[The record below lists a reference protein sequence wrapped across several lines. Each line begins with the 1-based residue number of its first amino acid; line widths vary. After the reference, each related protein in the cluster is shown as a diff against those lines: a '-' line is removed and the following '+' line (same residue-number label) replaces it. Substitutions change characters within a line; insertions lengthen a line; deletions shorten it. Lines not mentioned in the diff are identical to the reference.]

1 MRIERN
7 RCVFLSFFLISVLF
21 FFTQSLFS
29 QSTAFLSEKSIT
41 PTLPY
46 SVQIWNTE
54 NGLPQ
59 NSINSITQTKDG
71 YLWLATFD
79 GLVRFDGVNFT
90 IFNSA
95 NTSLF
100 NSNYIHKVFGDN
112 SGRLWVVTSN
122 EILLYNKS
130 KFQLIDIKPY
140 QREVSFTQSKSGDVF
155 ICTEDQGLFRFYN
168 NQLQFLEALENLKA
182 KAIECINDKL
192 YIATNNGIYTFDKKL
207 QLLIKTQ
214 NGVTNLMKGL
224 NDEDLLFIEKGN
236 VNQIKNGE
244 RIDVDFL
251 KKFPKNL
258 KVDDILVND
267 TSLII
272 LKTREKILI
281 LKNDKLSIYDEN
293 NGLTENNLLR
303 VFCDSEKNIWVGTF
317 KSGINMLKEK
327 VFQSFTEKEGFTDNS
342 ATAIV
347 QSLDSSMWIGYQQD
361 GLYKLTKKQN
371 EIEKISLTDNNEIRS
386 LMRDKKG
393 TIWVG
398 TGGRGLFK
406 YNSSSHQFNI
416 VSDSSLYGK
425 SIHSL
430 LEDSEGRIWIGTN
443 NELFT
448 YKNDKITP
456 YKTDEIK
463 VDNINFMME
472 DSKGRI
478 LYGSHLGLGII
489 SKENHYRITTKE
501 GLSNNKVRSIYE
513 DDLGILWIGTYGGG
527 LNRIKNDTIFAFEN
541 QSGMLNEN
549 VSCILEDDYGFFWMT
564 SNNGL
569 YRVEKQSLNDYADK
583 KSKVINSSVF
593 VREDGIHNIEFNG
606 GSQPSAYEDFNGD
619 FWFPSISGIVKANT
633 SYNYRTNSNVVIEK
647 LLVNGKEVDFEN
659 QPEISTRADEIE
671 IFYTQPSF
679 YSPKNIRFQYKIEGL
694 HSDWINANTRRVAY
708 FSNLPGGEYEFKVRT
723 YSNPNN
729 VVGFSFF
736 VPTPFWKTWQ
746 FLLVII
752 VLIVLLLSFL
762 MFLRITSIKKKAI
775 AKTKENKKYAEMEL
789 AALRAQM
796 NPHFIFNCLNTI
808 KYFVATNDDSSANK
822 YLNNFSKLMRM
833 FLEHSKSN
841 TITLQE
847 EIDLLSIYIELENLR
862 FNDNFDFKLVIHDDV
877 NTNDIEIPSMLFQP
891 FVENA
896 ITHGLLNLSRKGALT
911 IELYIKN
918 NTLVGIIEDDG
929 IGRAKA
935 REIKNKRAVPHISR
949 GLEITNERI
958 QVINAVKNMNIYIE
972 TIDKFDENDVA
983 SGTKVI
989 LYIPIKN

>member
-7 RCVFLSFFLISVLF
+7 RCVFLCFFLISVLC
-21 FFTQSLFS
+21 FFTQPSFS

-79 GLVRFDGVNFT
+79 GLVRFDGVSFT
-90 IFNSA
+90 IYNSA

-140 QREVSFTQSKSGDVF
+140 QREVSFSQNKSGEVF
-155 ICTEDQGLFRFYN
+155 ICTEDQGLFRFQN
-168 NQLQFLEALENLKA
+168 NQLQFLDALDSLKT
-182 KAIECINDKL
+182 KAIEYVNDNL
-192 YIATNNGIYTFDKKL
+192 YIATNNGVYTFNNKL

-214 NGVTNLMKGL
+214 NGVTNVMKGL
-224 NDEDLLFIEKGN
+224 GKEDILFIEKGN
-236 VNQIKNGE
+236 VYQLEKGE
-244 RIDVDFL
+244 KVAVSFL
-251 KKFPKNL
+251 NKFPKNL
-258 KVDDILVND
+258 KVDDVVVKK
-267 TSLII
+267 SLII
-272 LKTREKILI
+272 LKTIEKVYI
-281 LKNDKLSIYDEN
+281 LKDDKLVIYDEYA
-293 NGLTENNLLR
+293 GLTENNLLK
-303 VFCDSEKNIWVGTF
+303 VFCDAEQNIWIGTF

-342 ATAIV
+342 ATTII
-347 QSLDSSMWIGYQQD
+347 QGIDSAMWIGYQQD
-361 GLYKLTKKQN
+361 GIFKITN
-371 EIEKISLTDNNEIRS
+371 EQSEVEKIRLTDNNEIRS
-386 LMRDKKG
+386 LMRDKNG

-398 TGGRGLFK
+398 TGGRGLYTFNSTSKNFK
-406 YNSSSHQFNI
+406 L
-416 VSDSSLYGK
+416 VSDSTLNENT
-425 SIHSL
+425 IHAL
-430 LEDSEGRIWIGTN
+430 LEDSEGKIWIGTN
-443 NELFT
+443 KNIYTYVNE
-448 YKNDKITP
+448 KITP
-456 YKTDEIK
+456 YLTDEREI
-463 VDNINFMME
+463 DNVNFLME

-478 LYGSHLGLGII
+478 LYGSHNGLGII
-489 SKENHYRITTKE
+489 TNNKHKVITTKD
-501 GLSNNKVRSIYE
+501 GLSNNKVRTIYE
-513 DDLGILWIGTYGGG
+513 DELGTLWVGTYGGG
-527 LNRIKNDTIFAFEN
+527 LNRIKNDTIFTFDN
-541 QSGMLNEN
+541 LQGMLNEN
-549 VSCILEDDYGFFWMT
+549 VSCILEDKKGFFWMT

-569 YRVEKQSLNDYADK
+569 YKVEKQSLNDYADK
-583 KSKVINSSVF
+583 NTKVINSSVF

-606 GSQPSAYEDFNGD
+606 GFQPSAYEDINDD
-619 FWFPSISGIVKANT
+619 FWFSSISGIVKANT
-633 SYNYRTNSNVVIEK
+633 SYNYITNSNVVIEK
-647 LLVNGKEVDFEN
+647 LLVNGKEIDFEN
-659 QPEISTRADEIE
+659 QPEISPKADEIE

-679 YSPKNIRFQYKIEGL
+679 YSPQNIRFQYKIEGL

-729 VVGFSFF
+729 VVGFSFL

-762 MFLRITSIKKKAI
+762 MFLRVTSIKKKAI

-841 TITLQE
+841 YVALSE
-847 EIDLLSIYIELENLR
+847 EIELLDLYIGLENLR
-862 FNDNFDFKLVIHDDV
+862 FDNHFTYKLDLEKELNPDS
-877 NTNDIEIPSMLFQP
+877 IEIPAMIFQP

-896 ITHGLLNLSRKGALT
+896 INHGLLNLKRKGQLT
-911 IELYIKN
+911 ISFYKN
-918 NTLVGIIEDDG
+918 NNDLIGVIDDDG
-929 IGRAKA
+929 IGRDAAMELKFNS
-935 REIKNKRAVPHISR
+935 KKKHISR
-949 GLEITNERI
+949 GLQITTERI
-958 QVINAVKNMNIYIE
+958 EVLNAVENSNISIE
-972 TIDKFDENDVA
+972 TIDKFDEKGN
-983 SGTKVI
+983 SEGTRI
-989 LYIPIKN
+989 IITIPLIKQ